1 MVERRP
7 TDVVPGP
14 KLRLAAAAI
23 VFDLVSPRG
32 LLNRLLLGLAAPVLP
47 EVAVAFLRAAGE
59 ARGRTPAG
67 PALDA
72 FAAPSRAEVS
82 LIVAE
87 STVFCRRKKLVGA
100 AVDDELWLV
109 VDDVVEPVARLAVP
123 VVVLAAL
130 VPEVAAVVAVSRVSP
145 PDEARRPVF
154 EEVAEIER

>member
-1 MVERRP
+1 MWY
-7 TDVVPGP
+7 
-14 KLRLAAAAI
+14 AI
-23 VFDLVSPRG
+23 G
-32 LLNRLLLGLAAPVLP
+32 LP

-72 FAAPSRAEVS
+72 LAAPSRAEVS